1 SIDVHG
7 LLVPEAID
15 KTEEAFRGVLRTGN
29 RFLRVIVG
37 KGNHSKNGMPKLRPA
52 IIHAFT
58 QHGFKCTVD
67 VNNSGIVIL
76 EAPSPPL
83 VPPLPQSI
91 PM

>member
-15 KTEEAFRGVLRTGN
+15 KTEDAFRGVLRTGN

-37 KGNHSKNGMPKLRPA
+37 KGNHSKNGMSKLRPA
-52 IIHAFT
+52 IIQAFT

-83 VPPLPQSI
+83 VPPP
-91 PM
+91 P